1 MNKEEIIYN
10 IARLNSQTWKD
21 REEVRTEIGKL
32 LAELNKSLE
41 QQPCEDVMAI
51 HTQGLDEGI
60 RCAMCTNIMKSDRN
74 CDGGCRVDEVMYKKV
89 METINNQMFSQP
101 TSDDCVSRQAVIDTV
116 DNTIAK
122 YIPTFIGPYE
132 KIPLE
137 LARAIKYVPPVTPTQ
152 RWIPVS
158 KRLPNDRN
166 WYLGIF
172 KEADT
177 GWINT
182 IPFVCDYVGKETKA
196 TTKEFWILRGF
207 TDIDNPYDYYKNL
220 ECVAWQPLPKF
231 DLEWWN
237 APYKRGNLDGS
248 N

>member
-1 MNKEEIIYN
+1 MTKEEIIDN

-137 LARAIKYVPPVTPTQ
+137 LPRAIKDVPPVTPTQ

-158 KRLPNDRN
+158 EKLPEEETDVLICNANKEIAISRGSYSTEIEN
-166 WYLGIF
+166 TFIWY
-172 KEADT
+172 T
-177 GWINT
+177 SGWRFGEVI
-182 IPFVCDYVGKETKA
+182 
-196 TTKEFWILRGF
+196 
-207 TDIDNPYDYYKNL
+207 
-220 ECVAWQPLPKF
+220 AWQPLPK
-231 DLEWWN
+231 
-237 APYKRGNLDGS
+237 PYEEKRGREE
-248 N
+248 